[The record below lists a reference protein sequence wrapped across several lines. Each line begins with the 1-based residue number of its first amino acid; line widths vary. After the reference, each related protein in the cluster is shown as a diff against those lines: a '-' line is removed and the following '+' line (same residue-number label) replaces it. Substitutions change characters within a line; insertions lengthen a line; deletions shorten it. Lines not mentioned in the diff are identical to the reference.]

1 MKMKIIRKGGLSMAH
16 TPEPWKILKV
26 DEQGYVSSPEGKDL
40 AITAGGII
48 AEVFYR
54 IDDDIYA
61 DVEANARMMVNA
73 PGMLKVL
80 EWIQAIAKDPNHRG
94 ARTQIQMIS
103 FFDDV
108 LLPDIEKIIA
118 QVKGEKS

>member
-1 MKMKIIRKGGLSMAH
+1 MVY

-40 AITAGGII
+40 AIAAGGII

-73 PGMLKVL
+73 PGMFNALKALGAKPDGYCFCSPFYAALGHTGECNDAVL
-80 EWIQAIAKDPNHRG
+80 ALTRVEGDQ
-94 ARTQIQMIS
+94 S
-103 FFDDV
+103 
-108 LLPDIEKIIA
+108 
-118 QVKGEKS
+118 

>member
-1 MKMKIIRKGGLSMAH
+1 MAH

-26 DEQGYVSSPEGKDL
+26 DENGYVSSPEGKDL

-61 DVEANARMMVNA
+61 DVEANARMMANA
-73 PGMLKVL
+73 PGMFNVLKEENRIL
-80 EWIQAIAKDPNHRG
+80 TYDWDKYD
-94 ARTQIQMIS
+94 S
-103 FFDDV
+103 FVGNDV
-108 LLPDIEKIIA
+108 FRHENYITR
-118 QVKGEKS
+118 